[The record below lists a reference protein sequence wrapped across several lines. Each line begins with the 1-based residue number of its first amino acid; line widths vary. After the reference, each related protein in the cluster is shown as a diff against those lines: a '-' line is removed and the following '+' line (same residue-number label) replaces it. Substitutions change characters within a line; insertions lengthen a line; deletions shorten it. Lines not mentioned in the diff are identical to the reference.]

1 MHISPRIFYTLIL
14 YTYPPN
20 SVMWWSKS
28 HLKPAGKTALIL
40 GASQGVGAD
49 IALRLYEQE
58 CSVILVARTE
68 SKLKQQVA
76 RIVQRAGEKA
86 NSKSESS
93 IEYYVCDA
101 ADYELTV
108 VMWSKLME
116 RDIDPDFVFCCAGSS
131 IPKLF
136 GDLTGK
142 ELSNGMNINYNTA
155 INTVHAGHKAVL
167 AKYEKLRPEQHKKRH
182 LVLFS
187 STVASYPFIGYA
199 QYAPSKAAITSLSI
213 ILRQE
218 LGPFNYRVSCVFPGN
233 FESEGYAEE
242 QLTKP
247 EITKTIEGPS
257 KPILSL
263 ECCDMVLDKLSK
275 GYDSVYTDFIGW
287 VLASLVLGVNPRY
300 WGFFQVLVSLIFLIV
315 APVANYVVYLDVKKF
330 YAGKK
335 DSTREQTKTK

>member
-1 MHISPRIFYTLIL
+1 
-14 YTYPPN
+14 
-20 SVMWWSKS
+20 MWWSKS
-28 HLKPAGKTALIL
+28 HFQPATKSALIV

-58 CSVILVARTE
+58 CTVILVARTE

-76 RIVQRAGEKA
+76 RIVQRAGEKT
-86 NSKSESS
+86 NSRGEPS

-101 ADYELTV
+101 ADYDQCWE
-108 VMWSKLME
+108 MWNKLMI
-116 RDIDPDFVFCCAGSS
+116 RDIDPDFIFCCAGSS

-142 ELSNGMNINYNTA
+142 ELANGININYNTA
-155 INTVHAGHKAVL
+155 VNTIHAGHKTML
-167 AKYEKLRPEQHKKRH
+167 AKHDKLRPEQFKLRH

-199 QYAPSKAAITSLSI
+199 QYAPSKAAISSLSI

-247 EITKTIEGPS
+247 EITKTIEGAS
-257 KPILSL
+257 KPIPSL
-263 ECCDMVLDKLSK
+263 ECCDMVLDRLSK
-275 GYDSVYTDFIGW
+275 GYDSIYTDFIGW
-287 VLASLVLGVNPRY
+287 VLASLVLGVNPRC
-300 WGFFQVLVSLIFLIV
+300 WGLFQVVISLLFLII
-315 APVANYVVYLDVKKF
+315 APIANYVVYLDVKKF
-330 YAGKK
+330 FAGWKNGN
-335 DSTREQTKTK
+335 SAVSKTSDAN